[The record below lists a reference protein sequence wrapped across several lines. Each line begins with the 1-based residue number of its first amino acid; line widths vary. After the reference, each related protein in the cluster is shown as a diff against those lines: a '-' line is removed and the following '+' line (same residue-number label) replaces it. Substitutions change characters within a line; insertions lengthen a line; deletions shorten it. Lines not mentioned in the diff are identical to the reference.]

1 MPLGTLDR
9 RPPPLFHQGPSA
21 LTRLMVFSAVALFL
35 MAADTRFAVTRPLRS
50 GLQMLLLPVE
60 RTLAVPVQLSHAGGE
75 YMGGLR
81 QAQSDLSRVELALTT
96 QSAK

>member
-21 LTRLMVFSAVALFL
+21 LTRLAVFSAVALFL

-50 GLQMLLLPVE
+50 GLQMLLLPLE
-60 RTLAVPVQLSHAGGE
+60 RVLAGAGADA
-75 YMGGLR
+75 R
-81 QAQSDLSRVELALTT
+81 TPAASTWAACTRPRPT
-96 QSAK
+96 